1 MLNYH
6 IKVFWKF
13 NDYDNYSLKKI
24 LANQENKIKK
34 LKFDND
40 EYNFDDLPEN
50 AKSLL
55 NGLQTVDLQL
65 KMYGDTIN
73 LLKVSKNSMLNDMK
87 NILKDIKP
95 IDWNSIYLFNQ

>member
-1 MLNYH
+1 MNYH
-6 IKVFWKF
+6 IIVFWKF
-13 NDYDNYSLKKI
+13 NDYDIDSLKKN

-34 LKFDND
+34 LKFDNN
-40 EYNFDDLPEN
+40 EYSFDDLPEN

-87 NILKDIKP
+87 NILKDIQA
-95 IDWNSIYLFNQ
+95 ID

>member
-1 MLNYH
+1 MNYH
-6 IKVFWKF
+6 IIVFWKF
-13 NDYDNYSLKKI
+13 NDYYIDSLKKN

-34 LKFDND
+34 LKFDNN
-40 EYNFDDLPEN
+40 EYSFDDLPEN

-87 NILKDIKP
+87 NILKDIQP
-95 IDWNSIYLFNQ
+95 IDWNSIYLFN

>member
-1 MLNYH
+1 MNYH
-6 IKVFWKF
+6 ITVFWKF
-13 NDYDNYSLKKI
+13 NDYDIYSLKKN

-87 NILKDIKP
+87 NILKDIQP

>member
-1 MLNYH
+1 MNYH
-6 IKVFWKF
+6 IIVFWKF
-13 NDYDNYSLKKI
+13 NDYDIDSLKKN

-34 LKFDND
+34 LKFDNN
-40 EYNFDDLPEN
+40 EYSFDDLPEN

-87 NILKDIKP
+87 NILKDIQP

>member
-1 MLNYH
+1 MNYH
-6 IKVFWKF
+6 IIVFWKF
-13 NDYDNYSLKKI
+13 NDYDIDSSKKN

-34 LKFDND
+34 LKFDNN
-40 EYNFDDLPEN
+40 EYSFDDLPEN

-87 NILKDIKP
+87 NILKDIQP
-95 IDWNSIYLFNQ
+95 IDWNSIYLFN

>member
-1 MLNYH
+1 MNYH
-6 IKVFWKF
+6 IIVFWKF
-13 NDYDNYSLKKI
+13 NDYDIDSSKKN

-34 LKFDND
+34 LKFDNN

-87 NILKDIKP
+87 NILKDIQP

>member
-1 MLNYH
+1 M
-6 IKVFWKF
+6 
-13 NDYDNYSLKKI
+13 
-24 LANQENKIKK
+24 ANQENKIKK

-87 NILKDIKP
+87 KILKDINP

>member
-1 MLNYH
+1 M
-6 IKVFWKF
+6 
-13 NDYDNYSLKKI
+13 
-24 LANQENKIKK
+24 ANLENKIKK
-34 LKFDND
+34 LKFDNN

-65 KMYGDTIN
+65 KMYGDKIN

-87 NILKDIKP
+87 NILKDIQP
-95 IDWNSIYLFNQ
+95 ID

>member
-1 MLNYH
+1 M
-6 IKVFWKF
+6 
-13 NDYDNYSLKKI
+13 
-24 LANQENKIKK
+24 ANQENKIKK

-40 EYNFDDLPEN
+40 EYNFNNLPEN

-87 NILKDIKP
+87 NMLKDIKP
-95 IDWNSIYLFNQ
+95 TD

>member
-1 MLNYH
+1 MFNYH
-6 IKVFWKF
+6 IIVFWKF
-13 NDYDNYSLKKI
+13 NDYDIDSLKKN

-34 LKFDND
+34 LKFDNN
-40 EYNFDDLPEN
+40 EYSFDDLPEN

-87 NILKDIKP
+87 NILKDIQP

>member
-1 MLNYH
+1 MNYH
-6 IKVFWKF
+6 IIVFWKF
-13 NDYDNYSLKKI
+13 NDYDIDSLKKN

-34 LKFDND
+34 LKFDNN

-87 NILKDIKP
+87 NILKDIQP